1 MSSKGLTG
9 QQFLRLA
16 MGLLVVLPLM
26 ATTAG
31 AAQNDVSGG
40 AVEGQHAAHM
50 TRAARAGG
58 LDTDGDGIADYA
70 DNCVDLA
77 NPDQRD
83 TNQDGYGNLCDA
95 DLDNDGITNFVDLSL
110 FKSVFLTADADAD
123 LDGDGNVNFVDL
135 SLMKG
140 LFLTPPGDSGM
151 SCAGTVPCPGPLQFD
166 WPMPGN
172 DSEDW
177 VINNYVDLNAGV
189 GLLDYLGGGKTY
201 DGHNGVD
208 IDVANFRAME
218 ADFPIL
224 AAADGVVVDLADDN
238 PDRNMFCTGNW
249 NFVTIGHANGWR
261 TIYGHL
267 KSSSVTV
274 SVGQSVSAGDVL
286 GVVGSS
292 GCSTAPHLHFEV
304 RDDQDNVI
312 SPFQQAMWT
321 APPVYDT
328 PLGLLDVT
336 VRDIPITEF
345 AEVIDPPPNAPLIP
359 QGHVLGIGLSVG
371 GGTVGDTL
379 RWRVANSANVT
390 THEFEFTFTQ
400 TWRHTFWWLN
410 FGLDTGLPSGVY
422 TVEIFTNGQLAQSV
436 DFTMAPYPSDWQ
448 QVHHAVPVGDFQ
460 QVLDA
465 ADAAGYTLNWVD
477 GYEVNNN
484 TFINAVFDQAPRGRD
499 AVAFNLNA
507 TQYQNMFNDLVAN
520 GYRLVHI
527 DSYLVN
533 GQVQY
538 APIFLQQGGAAF
550 SAYHGASVATHQAN
564 FASLAGS
571 GFVAQVISH
580 VDVNGVEQVTG
591 LYSTKPVGPG
601 SWFAAE
607 NMTSADYQANFDL
620 NTNAGRTLRYLN
632 GYTRAGQTRFAAVW
646 ADDNPV
652 GWVARHDML
661 ESQYQTEAAT
671 WASAGFITRLLT
683 GYDNGA
689 GVANFGAYWSD

>member
-1 MSSKGLTG
+1 MSSKGLTARRIC
-9 QQFLRLA
+9 RLVA
-16 MGLLVVLPLM
+16 AALVALPLM
-26 ATTAG
+26 APTAG
-31 AAQNDVSGG
+31 ALQNHVSGG
-40 AVEGQHAAHM
+40 ALAPHEGEQLL
-50 TRAARAGG
+50 RAVLAGG
-58 LDTDGDGIADYA
+58 LDGDSDGVADYA
-70 DNCVDLA
+70 DNCVNLA

-95 DLDNDGITNFVDLSL
+95 DLDNDGFTNFVDLSL
-110 FKSVFLTADADAD
+110 FKSVFLTADMDAD
-123 LDGDGNVNFVDL
+123 FDGDGNVNFVDL
-135 SLMKG
+135 SLMKA
-140 LFLTPPGDSGM
+140 LFLAPPGDSGM

-172 DSEDW
+172 DAEDW
-177 VINNYVDLNAGV
+177 VINNYVDLNFGFGV
-189 GLLDYLGGGKTY
+189 LDYQGGGKTY

-224 AAADGVVVDLADDN
+224 AAADGVVIDLADGN
-238 PDRNMFCTGNW
+238 PDRNMACVGDW

-261 TIYGHL
+261 SIYGHL
-267 KSSSVTV
+267 KNSSVTV
-274 SVGQSVSAGDVL
+274 TVGQSVNAGDML

-304 RDDQDNVI
+304 RDDQNNVI
-312 SPFQQAMWT
+312 SAFQQAMWN

-336 VRDIPITEF
+336 VQDMVITEF
-345 AEVIDPPPNAPLIP
+345 AEVIDPPPNAPLVP
-359 QGHVLGIGLSVG
+359 QGHFLGIGLSVG

-390 THEFEFTFTQ
+390 THEFELAFEQ

-410 FGLDTGLPSGVY
+410 FSLGTTLPSGDY
-422 TVEIFTNGQLAQSV
+422 TVEIYTNGQLAQSV
-436 DFTMAPYPSDWQ
+436 DLMIEPYPSDWQ
-448 QVHHAVPVGDFQ
+448 QVHHALPVGDFQ
-460 QVLDA
+460 QVLDD

-484 TFINAVFDQAPRGRD
+484 TFINAVFDRAPRGRD
-499 AVAFNLNA
+499 AVAFNLDA
-507 TQYQNMFNDLVAN
+507 TQYQNMFNDLLPN
-520 GYRLVHI
+520 GYRLVHV

-550 SAYHGASVATHQAN
+550 SAYHGASLATHQAN
-564 FASLAGS
+564 FTNLANS
-571 GFVAQVISH
+571 GFVAQVMSH
-580 VDVNGVEQVTG
+580 VDVNGIEQVTG
-591 LYSTKPVGPG
+591 LYSAKPVGAN
-601 SWFAAE
+601 SWFAQE
-607 NMTSADYQANFDL
+607 NMTSADYQNNFNI
-620 NTNAGRTLRYLN
+620 NTTAGRTLRYLN
-632 GYTRAGQTRFAAVW
+632 AYTRAGQPRFAAVW
-646 ADDNPV
+646 ADNNPV
-652 GWVARHDML
+652 GWVARHDM
-661 ESQYQTEAAT
+661 SDSNYQTEAAT

-683 GYDNGA
+683 GYDNGT